1 LKSKSR
7 YAVAAALAACV
18 HAIPSYA
25 ARPFVTDDARIVDAG
40 GCQIETFVK
49 RQRHFSENEFW
60 FVPGCSPAGPVELTL
75 GGTRTDSAA
84 EGTSSSVLAQAK
96 TLVRELRPDDYG
108 LAITLG
114 AARLNP
120 VDSSRR
126 ERWSPYLNLIASLS
140 LMNDRTVIHANIG
153 ALRDPATGRTRQSWG
168 LGAEFAVTPRV
179 YVIAE
184 AYGQEG
190 DRPSGQFG
198 LRVWVVPNR
207 LQIDGALGAQAG
219 QSPAR
224 AWTSF
229 GARILFQ
236 SALRSSTPASSVFT
250 TATLRRERRSSLRAG
265 CARAA

>member
-7 YAVAAALAACV
+7 YAVAAVLAACV

-40 GCQIETFVK
+40 GCQIESFLK

-75 GGTRTDSAA
+75 GGTRTDNAA
-84 EGTSSSVLAQAK
+84 EGTSSSVFAQAK
-96 TLVRELRPDDYG
+96 TLLRTLRPNDYG
-108 LAITLG
+108 LAVTLG
-114 AARLNP
+114 EARLNP
-120 VDSSRR
+120 VDPARR
-126 ERWSPYLNLIASLS
+126 ERWSPYLNLIASVS

-153 ALRDPATGRTRQSWG
+153 ALRDPATGMTRQSWG
-168 LGAEFAVTPRV
+168 LGAEFAATSRV

-198 LRVWVVPNR
+198 LRFWVVPNR
-207 LQIDGALGAQAG
+207 LQIDGTLGAQAG

-229 GARILFQ
+229 GVRILF
-236 SALRSSTPASSVFT
+236 
-250 TATLRRERRSSLRAG
+250 
-265 CARAA
+265 